1 MDQFEFHNP
10 VKIIFGKGKAA
21 AAGSYVSHIASSVL
35 LCYGQGSIKKN
46 GVFHAVTESLKQNG
60 ISWTEL
66 PDIQPNPLLSRVRQG
81 IDIVRQN
88 NLEAVMAVGGGS
100 VMDTAKAIAA
110 GAVMREGDI
119 WDCFRGRKEI
129 EGALPVVTVPTLAA
143 SGSEMN
149 GFMVITHEENHL
161 KLAAGSPFVYPAVSI
176 LDPEVTYTVPPDYTA
191 YGGVDAV
198 CHLLEPFFNR
208 SWPDT
213 PVQDEIT
220 YGLIRAIVKATDRC
234 LATPANYNARANLM
248 WGATLALNGLTKA
261 GVGEHFFPVHLIEHS
276 VSALFG
282 VPHGAG
288 LAALLPG
295 WMEWFMSQGHAA
307 RISDLG
313 RGIYGVD
320 PRRAIEET
328 ASETIELFA
337 RWLESSGCPSSLESL
352 SISPEDHGAIAENAL
367 VQAGIWGID
376 KNYNIEVIMHIL
388 ARCQRR

>member
-1 MDQFEFHNP
+1 MDEFEFHNP
-10 VKIIFGKGKAA
+10 VKIIFGKGKTGE
-21 AAGSYVSHIASSVL
+21 AGGPVSDITSSVL

-46 GVFHAVTESLKQNG
+46 GVFDAVTESLKQNR
-60 ISWTEL
+60 ISWVEL
-66 PDIQPNPLLSRVRQG
+66 PGIQSNPLLSRVREG

-100 VMDTAKAIAA
+100 VMDTAKAVAA
-110 GAVMREGDI
+110 GAVMKQGDI
-119 WDCFRGRKEI
+119 WDCFRGQREI
-129 EGALPVVTVPTLAA
+129 ESAMPVITVPTLAA

-149 GFMVITHEENHL
+149 GFMVITDEENHL
-161 KLAAGSPFVYPAVSI
+161 KLAAGSPFVYPTVSI
-176 LDPEVTYTVPPDYTA
+176 LDPEVTYTVPADYTA

-220 YGLIRAIVKATDRC
+220 FGLIRAIVQATDRC
-234 LATPANYNARANLM
+234 LAAPTDYNARANLM

-313 RGIYGVD
+313 RGIYGLD
-320 PRRAIEET
+320 PNRAIEET
-328 ASETIELFA
+328 AAETIGLFTK
-337 RWLESSGCPSSLESL
+337 WLASSGCPCSLESL
-352 SISPEDHGAIAENAL
+352 SISPGDHRAIAENAM

-376 KNYNIEVIMHIL
+376 QNYNIEVIMNIL
-388 ARCQRR
+388 AMCQKR

>member
-1 MDQFEFHNP
+1 MDEFEFHNP

-21 AAGSYVSHIASSVL
+21 QAGRPVSDIASSVL

-46 GVFHAVTESLKQNG
+46 GVFDTVTESLEQNG
-60 ISWTEL
+60 ISWLEL
-66 PDIQPNPLLSRVRQG
+66 PGIQSNPLLSRVREG

-110 GAVMREGDI
+110 GAAMKQGDI
-119 WDCFRGRKEI
+119 WDCFRGQREI
-129 EGALPVVTVPTLAA
+129 EDALPIVTVPTLAA

-149 GFMVITHEENHL
+149 GFMVITDEENRL
-161 KLAAGSPFVYPAVSI
+161 KLAAGSPFVYPTVSI
-176 LDPEVTYTVPPDYTA
+176 LDPEVTYTVPADYTA
-191 YGGVDAV
+191 YGGVDAI

-213 PVQDEIT
+213 LVQDEIT
-220 YGLIRAIVKATDRC
+220 FGLIRAIVQATDRC
-234 LATPANYNARANLM
+234 LATPTDYNARANLM

-276 VSALFG
+276 LSALFG

-295 WMEWFMSQGHAA
+295 WMEWFISQGHAA
-307 RISDLG
+307 RVSELG
-313 RGIYGVD
+313 HGIYGLD
-320 PRRAIEET
+320 PNRAIEET
-328 ASETIELFA
+328 AGDTIGLFTK
-337 RWLESSGCPSSLESL
+337 WLESSGCPCSLESL
-352 SISPEDHGAIAENAL
+352 SISPGDHRAIAENAL

-376 KNYNIEVIMHIL
+376 KNYNIEVIMNIL
-388 ARCQRR
+388 AMCQRR